1 MSCPGDNYIVP
12 GANPCAGGGGGGVAG
27 VASLNAQTGVVNIV
41 PSDGTIVVTSGG
53 GQIGLSAV
61 LGGNVVTTLNGIID
75 DVNITSSNGSV
86 TITPDLVAKTVN
98 LSVASATPA
107 TVTNITGSGIATV
120 TNAGTVFNVDVPA
133 PTPTVTNILG
143 SGEATVTNA
152 GSVFTV
158 AVPTPP
164 SATVTNITGSGI
176 ANVTSAGSVFNV
188 EVPAPPSPTVTNIT
202 GSGVA
207 NVTSASGVFNVDVPT
222 PPSATVTNITGSG
235 IANVTSSG
243 TDFNVDVPTPSVTNI
258 TGSGIATVSNASG
271 VFNVDVPGPAIIDV
285 TASGIAV
292 RTESGG
298 IINIDVPAPPS
309 ATVTNITGSG
319 IANVTSS
326 GTDFN
331 VDVPAGVASLKTLLG
346 AIDLVSSDSSIAIN
360 ADGGTNSIDLTIVG
374 TPPVSGVTSVNGV
387 DGIMNITCAD
397 GSLVITPDTGAKTVD
412 ITLGKQPVSPANF
425 HVASFSRFTNSAT
438 NWTYIHNFA
447 NYDHIA
453 MTLEPVNN
461 LQPNYQVQ
469 VTIPS
474 ILNNAVQVNI
484 IKSQESCQIRF
495 YGFDGTVTPPD
506 PTGLGFNFDITIS
519 TQYFTPLTPV
529 DKDINI
535 SPYGPLTTT
544 LDESGLNVISLATLT
559 LPSDYAY
566 MNNPSGVNVTLT
578 YCGSFTATRSGRITY
593 GLRDGLLLVPGPG
606 VVADTGFYNTGDVID
621 YGSTLDGTYTVNDPG
636 FVIDELNYSRLPYV
650 YGYNYQTGSSGV
662 TENITDMGIE
672 INLKYIAWE

>member
-61 LGGNVVTTLNGIID
+61 LGGNIVTTLNGAID
-75 DVNITSSNGSV
+75 DVNIVSSDSSV
-86 TITPDLVAKTVN
+86 TITPNIVAKTIN
-98 LSVASATPA
+98 LQ
-107 TVTNITGSGIATV
+107 
-120 TNAGTVFNVDVPA
+120 VP
-133 PTPTVTNILG
+133 P
-143 SGEATVTNA
+143 
-152 GSVFTV
+152 
-158 AVPTPP
+158 PP
-164 SATVTNITGSGI
+164 SASVTNITGSGI
-176 ANVTSAGSVFNV
+176 ANVTNAGSVFNV

-207 NVTSASGVFNVDVPT
+207 NVTSAGSVFNVEVPT

-298 IINIDVPAPPS
+298 VINIDVPAPPS
-309 ATVTNITGSG
+309 PPVNDITGSG
-319 IANVTSS
+319 IANVTSA
-326 GTDFN
+326 GGIYN
-331 VDVPAGVASLKTLLG
+331 VDVPGGVTSLKTLLG
-346 AIDLVSSDSSIAIN
+346 VIDLTSSDSSIAIN

-387 DGIMNITCAD
+387 DGVMNITCAD

-519 TQYFTPLTPV
+519 TQYFTPLNPV